1 MRTPSSARGRTAART
16 LGTLSTDR
24 SMGEE
29 IRSESRDVIRAM
41 HYGLYLVTGRA
52 LLPAGKDYLE
62 SLDETLRDGHVSVV
76 QIR

>member
-1 MRTPSSARGRTAART
+1 
-16 LGTLSTDR
+16 
-24 SMGEE
+24 MGEE